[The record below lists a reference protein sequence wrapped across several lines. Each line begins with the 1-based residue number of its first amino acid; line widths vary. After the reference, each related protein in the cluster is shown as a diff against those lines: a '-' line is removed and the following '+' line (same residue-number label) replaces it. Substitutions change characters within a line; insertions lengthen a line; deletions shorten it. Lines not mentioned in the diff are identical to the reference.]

1 MSRFV
6 TLLTVAEGWFD
17 RSSETSSAG
26 DTRPALA
33 ARAEALFLPKLSFH
47 FDGFFVTGG
56 GMTGDAKD
64 GGAFRG
70 PKSAVGIA
78 YMLGGSNGTRVR
90 RDEAALVLVDTDR

>member
-1 MSRFV
+1 M
-6 TLLTVAEGWFD
+6 LTVAEVCFD
-17 RSSETSSAG
+17 GSSDGSGETSSTG

-47 FDGFFVTGG
+47 FDGFLVTGG
-56 GMTGDAKD
+56 LGGTTGEAKD

-78 YMLGGSNGTRVR
+78 YMLTGSNGTRVR
-90 RDEAALVLVDTDR
+90 RDEEALVLVDTDF